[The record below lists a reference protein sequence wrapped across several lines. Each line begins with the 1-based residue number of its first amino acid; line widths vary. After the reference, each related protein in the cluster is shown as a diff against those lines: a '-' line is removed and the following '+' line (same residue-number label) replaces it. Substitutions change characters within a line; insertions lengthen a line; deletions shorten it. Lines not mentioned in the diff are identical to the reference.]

1 MEKLALGVFLP
12 CLAQRDI
19 PSALSLAKE
28 MGFSVIQLGA
38 DAFFNYYRD
47 EEKVDFL
54 KKKLKE
60 SGLEVVGLFA
70 GFPGER
76 YDDIKTVRETVGFA
90 NVEKIPERVDIA
102 KRTAEFT
109 ASLGIPAM
117 VAHVGFIP
125 PDRRDPLYDIM
136 LSAIGEVVA
145 HCEKHGLYFA
155 FETGQETPE
164 ELKEFIERLG
174 YPNCRV
180 NFDTANLIL
189 YGKAFSLQGIEV
201 LKDYIISTHMKDG
214 IWPEKEGLLG
224 HEMILGKG
232 QANIE
237 ECVKKLIE
245 IGYEGPLII
254 EREAGE
260 DRVGDIRREK
270 EYLESL
276 KKKYLGSK

>member
-1 MEKLALGVFLP
+1 MEKLAVGVFLP

-28 MGFSVIQLGA
+28 MGFGVIQLGP
-38 DAFFNYYRD
+38 DAFFNYSGD
-47 EEKVDFL
+47 KEKEEFL
-54 KKKLKE
+54 KGKLEE
-60 SGLEVVGLFA
+60 SGLEAIALFA

-76 YDDIKTVRETVGFA
+76 YDDIPTVIKTVGFA
-90 NVEKIPERVDIA
+90 NEEKIPERVDIA

-109 ASLGIPAM
+109 ARLNIPTM

-125 PDRRDPLYDIM
+125 PDTKDPLYEMM
-136 LSAIGEVVA
+136 LSAVGEVVA
-145 HCEKHGLYFA
+145 HCEKLGLYFA
-155 FETGQETPE
+155 FETGQESPE

-180 NFDTANLIL
+180 NLDTANLIL
-189 YGKAFSLQGIEV
+189 YGKAFPLHGIEV

-214 IWPEKEGLLG
+214 IWPDKEGFLG
-224 HEMILGKG
+224 HEVPLGEG

-237 ECVKKLIE
+237 GCVKKFIE

-260 DRVGDIRREK
+260 DRLGDIRKEK

-276 KKKYLGSK
+276 KKKYLGV

>member
-1 MEKLALGVFLP
+1 MEKMAIGVFLP
-12 CLAQRDI
+12 CLAQPDI
-19 PSALSLAKE
+19 PTALSLAKE

-38 DAFFNYYRD
+38 DAFFNYSGD
-47 EEKVDFL
+47 KEKEDFL
-54 KKKLKE
+54 RKKLEE
-60 SGLEVVGLFA
+60 SGLEVVALFA

-76 YDDIKTVRETVGFA
+76 YDDIATVRETVGFA
-90 NVEKIPERVDIA
+90 NKEKIPERVDIA

-109 ASLGIPAM
+109 SRLGIPAM
-117 VAHVGFIP
+117 AAHVGFIP
-125 PDRRDPLYDIM
+125 PDTKDPLYDVM
-136 LSAIGEVVA
+136 LSAVGEVVS
-145 HCEKHGLYFA
+145 HCEKLGLYFA

-189 YGKAFSLQGIEV
+189 YGKAFSVQGIEV

-214 IWPEKEGLLG
+214 IWPEREGLLG
-224 HEMILGKG
+224 HEVILGEG

-237 ECVKKLIE
+237 ECIKKFVE

-276 KKKYLGSK
+276 KEKYLR

>member
-38 DAFFNYYRD
+38 DAFFNYSG
-47 EEKVDFL
+47 ESEKENFL
-54 KKKLKE
+54 RKSLKA
-60 SGLEVVGLFA
+60 SGLEVVALFA

-76 YDDIKTVRETVGFA
+76 YDDIPTVRETVGFA
-90 NVEKIPERVDIA
+90 NKEKIPERVDIA

-109 ASLGIPAM
+109 ARLGIPAM
-117 VAHVGFIP
+117 AAHVGFIP
-125 PDRRDPLYDIM
+125 PDPKDPLYDVM
-136 LSAIGEVVA
+136 LSAVGEVVA
-145 HCEKHGLYFA
+145 HCEKLGLYFA

-174 YPNCRV
+174 YPNSRV

-189 YGKAFSLQGIEV
+189 YGKAFSVEGIEV

-214 IWPEKEGLLG
+214 VWPEKEGLLG
-224 HEMILGKG
+224 HEVILGEG

-237 ECVKKLIE
+237 ECLKKFIE

-260 DRVGDIRREK
+260 DRVADIRREK

-276 KKKYLGSK
+276 KKKYLG